1 MFARM
6 RIQDRKK
13 QDKGAA
19 LCNPFE
25 MGHCMKTKVI
35 YKCSYCGYESPK
47 WMGKCQTCDSWNTF
61 EEITCELKTN
71 SSTIKNKTSAKR
83 LSEVLAGNSDR
94 IVTSISEFNRVL
106 GGGIVKDS
114 IIILTARPGAGK
126 STLLLQVADDVAN
139 KGYKVLYASAEE
151 SDSQIKS
158 RSDRILNGSKSNIW
172 VYCDTS
178 LNHVLASI
186 EELDPDLIIIDS
198 IQTFTLE
205 EHNSRPGSPI
215 QTMECANELLKIAKN
230 NSRPRAVIMV
240 GQMTKDD
247 EIAGLRALEHLV
259 DAVLILNG
267 ENGEEL
273 RGAWCSKNRFG
284 STGEIGFFSM
294 TEQGMLSIDNP
305 SEFFMTQRGEGQ
317 KVSGSALT
325 VIKEGTRPIIVEI
338 ESLVSK
344 SFTPYP
350 SRIAECLRR
359 DQLNTLISIL
369 EQRGKINLYDKNVV
383 IKTTGGLQLKE
394 QSASLAIIMCIVSSV
409 KDRAI
414 PNDTVFVADVGLT
427 GELKKVPSIE
437 ARIRE
442 IDRMGFKRVYIAKN
456 TLRDSSRFKNLEI
469 IELNTLHDVI
479 LDLNMK
485 SAAKTENEFT
495 ITK

>member
-1 MFARM
+1 
-6 RIQDRKK
+6 
-13 QDKGAA
+13 
-19 LCNPFE
+19 
-25 MGHCMKTKVI
+25 MKVKII
-35 YKCSYCGYESPK
+35 YRCSNCGSESPK
-47 WMGKCQTCDSWNTF
+47 WIGKCPNCEQWNTF
-61 EEITCELKTN
+61 EELIHQPISEN
-71 SSTIKNKTSAKR
+71 SATKRTASAKR
-83 LSEVLAGNSDR
+83 LSEVQSANSDR
-94 IVTSISEFNRVL
+94 IVTNILEFNRVL

-126 STLLLQVADDVAN
+126 STLLLQVADDVASQ
-139 KGYKVLYASAEE
+139 GYKVLYASAEE
-151 SDSQIKS
+151 SDTQIKN
-158 RSDRILNGSKSNIW
+158 RSDRILNGSNSNIW
-172 VYCDTS
+172 IYSDTS
-178 LNHVLASI
+178 MDHVLQTVH
-186 EELDPDLIIIDS
+186 ELDPDLIIIDS

-205 EHNSRPGSPI
+205 EHHSRPGSPI
-215 QTMECANELLKIAKN
+215 QTMGCANELLKIAKD
-230 NSRPRAVIMV
+230 SRRPRAVIIV
-240 GQMTKDD
+240 GQMTKED

-294 TEQGMLSIDNP
+294 TERGMLSIDNP

-317 KVSGSALT
+317 RVSGSALA
-325 VIKEGTRPIIVEI
+325 VIKEGTRPIIVEV

-369 EQRGKINLYDKNVV
+369 EQRGKISLYDKNVV

-394 QSASLAIIMCIVSSV
+394 QSVNLSIIMCIVSSV
-409 KDRAI
+409 KDKAI

-437 ARIRE
+437 IRIRE
-442 IDRMGFKRVYIAKN
+442 IDRMGFRRVYVAKN
-456 TLRDSSRFKNLEI
+456 TVRDPARFKNLEI
-469 IELNTLHDVI
+469 VELNNLYDVI
-479 LDLNMK
+479 LHLDMK
-485 SAAKTENEFT
+485 TGRQYA
-495 ITK
+495 

>member
-1 MFARM
+1 
-6 RIQDRKK
+6 
-13 QDKGAA
+13 
-19 LCNPFE
+19 
-25 MGHCMKTKVI
+25 MGRYMKTKVI
-35 YKCSYCGYESPK
+35 YRCSNCGTESPK
-47 WMGKCQTCDSWNTF
+47 WLGKCHSCEEWNTF
-61 EEITCELKTN
+61 EELEN
-71 SSTIKNKTSAKR
+71 QPQKTSSPSKRKTSPKR
-83 LSEVLAGNSDR
+83 LSEILASNSDR
-94 IVTSISEFNRVL
+94 IVTSIGEFNRVL

-114 IIILTARPGAGK
+114 IFILTARPGAGK
-126 STLLLQVADDVAN
+126 STLLLQVADDVAHQ
-139 KGYKVLYASAEE
+139 GYKVLYASAEE
-151 SDSQIKS
+151 SESQIKS
-158 RSDRILNGSKSNIW
+158 RSDRILKGSKGNIW
-172 VYCDTS
+172 IYSDTS
-178 LNHVLASI
+178 MNNVMASI

-230 NSRPRAVIMV
+230 NSRPRAVILV

-394 QSASLAIIMCIVSSV
+394 QAASLAIIMCIVSSV
-409 KDRAI
+409 KDKAI

-456 TLRDSSRFKNLEI
+456 ALRDSSRFKNI
-469 IELNTLHDVI
+469 KIMELNTLYDVI

-485 SAAKTENEFT
+485 GSAKTETEFPSPEDC
-495 ITK
+495 

>member
-1 MFARM
+1 MKECPA
-6 RIQDRKK
+6 
-13 QDKGAA
+13 
-19 LCNPFE
+19 E
-25 MGHCMKTKVI
+25 MGRYMKTKVI
-35 YKCSYCGYESPK
+35 YRCSNCGTESPK
-47 WMGKCQTCDSWNTF
+47 WLGKCHSCEEWNTF
-61 EEITCELKTN
+61 EELEN
-71 SSTIKNKTSAKR
+71 QPQKTSSPSKRKTSPKR
-83 LSEVLAGNSDR
+83 LSDILASNSDR
-94 IVTSISEFNRVL
+94 IVTSIGEFNRVL

-114 IIILTARPGAGK
+114 IFILTARPGAGK
-126 STLLLQVADDVAN
+126 STLLLQVADDVAHQ
-139 KGYKVLYASAEE
+139 GYKVLYASAEE
-151 SDSQIKS
+151 SESQIKS
-158 RSDRILNGSKSNIW
+158 RSDRILKLSKGNIW
-172 VYCDTS
+172 IYSDTS
-178 LNHVLASI
+178 MNNVMASI

-230 NSRPRAVIMV
+230 NSRPRAVILV

-394 QSASLAIIMCIVSSV
+394 QAASLAIIMCIVSSV
-409 KDRAI
+409 KDKAI

-456 TLRDSSRFKNLEI
+456 ALRDSSRFKNI
-469 IELNTLHDVI
+469 KIMELNTLYDVI

-485 SAAKTENEFT
+485 GSAKTETEFPSPEDC
-495 ITK
+495 